1 MRRLFYLLL
10 FISVSIN
17 LLAQNKKVQHS
28 TLQRVK
34 LFLFQNNPFLEKT
47 SSKLTIALLRYSQEP
62 MSI

>member
-17 LLAQNKKVQHS
+17 LLAQNKKSTTFHS
-28 TLQRVK
+28 PRVK